1 MTWINGKNNSNSN
14 NNTSV
19 KSQSTTVS
27 NPYNKNNIFPNLRRK
42 TNKVNGV
49 NPTSYL
55 TPRVLQ
61 RAQNLRNKNR
71 AATAN
76 RNKNRLRL
84 LNQYKSTSRKTRRN
98 RRN

>member
-1 MTWINGKNNSNSN
+1 MV
-14 NNTSV
+14 NTV
-19 KSQSTTVS
+19 STTVS
-27 NPYNKNNIFPNLRRK
+27 NPYPNNIFRGLR
-42 TNKVNGV
+42 NKPKYNGV

-55 TPRVLQ
+55 SPRVLK
-61 RAQNLRNKNR
+61 RAQTIRNKNK

-76 RNKNRLRL
+76 RNANRLRL